1 MVFSPSGTKWKEVGG
16 SGREWKKVGAN
27 GARQKSTGTTL
38 GGFAQLERPWV
49 SPPDL
54 RVSIHIHPRIPV
66 PPAAL
71 PRTILVTYYVLR
83 TAWRDGSWQ
92 SLPWLKELSLRLLSP
107 PSWAPWTWGPWSRAG
122 DLGKDLSRVI
132 IYVSVPV
139 QLRHLI
145 HLRHLRHL
153 VDQGCHWLQ

>member
-49 SPPDL
+49 PTLDL
-54 RVSIHIHPRIPV
+54 RLCIHITTRIPV

-71 PRTILVTYYVLR
+71 PRTILVTYYVLENSLAGWVLAEPALVER
-83 TAWRDGSWQ
+83 AFHETTQPIPLGPLDVGS
-92 SLPWLKELSLRLLSP
+92 
-107 PSWAPWTWGPWSRAG
+107 
-122 DLGKDLSRVI
+122 V
-132 IYVSVPV
+132 V
-139 QLRHLI
+139 
-145 HLRHLRHL
+145 
-153 VDQGCHWLQ
+153 